1 MEPEAHSL
9 RHTQRL
15 IDFLSEKENKLTYD
29 MRKRINVRSYWYLFN
44 ETDEEH
50 RSLTTMM
57 GENMGLTERLLKF
70 LLEKENKLPHQFRR
84 KIDSC
89 CKEFMDTYMVIE
101 AAEFISEDLDSDRHT
116 EQEVET
122 ILDIFPRA
130 LLCGA
135 PIHRIFSSAR
145 ENANAKSFLPLLVER
160 GERVGVG
167 LREGNCV
174 ARGGLLLNG
183 LKLGDENCNTL
194 QYLVNCFGDGN
205 DGDDSGYG
213 DNDDN
218 DDNDDDDDQHSEVWR
233 ILDKL
238 REKDLLFVNDIRK
251 QNLLYPLC
259 CTPARREGFEYFLKW
274 DPTLLSNYKDHYSLV
289 RYMVHRGDASIFSDA
304 NFEMALQAQL
314 EHFPNSLGLLFREEP
329 INVVNR
335 RVCFTTFEYAINR
348 CPTSALCLQVWNSI
362 LKCLTNNPEHN
373 KIFQR
378 DPETN
383 TYPFFAAAVAGDRH
397 SDSSLYKPLDM
408 LYYMLRK
415 EPAVLKRDSEEDT
428 YTPLPLS
435 LPLPLPV
442 QLDNEPYGK
451 RKEVDIPQSPEVQVC
466 INNVGEKK
474 RKVQG

>member
-1 MEPEAHSL
+1 M
-9 RHTQRL
+9 
-15 IDFLSEKENKLTYD
+15 
-29 MRKRINVRSYWYLFN
+29 
-44 ETDEEH
+44 
-50 RSLTTMM
+50 
-57 GENMGLTERLLKF
+57 
-70 LLEKENKLPHQFRR
+70 EKENKLPHQFRR

-89 CKEFMDTYMVIE
+89 SNEFMDKYMVIE
-101 AAEFISEDLDSDRHT
+101 AADFISEDLDSDRHT

-130 LLCGA
+130 LLCA
-135 PIHRIFSSAR
+135 LPIHRIFSSVR

-160 GERVGVG
+160 GESVGVG
-167 LREGNCV
+167 LREGNFV

-183 LKLGDENCNTL
+183 LKLGDQDCNTL

-205 DGDDSGYG
+205 DGDDSDNG
-213 DNDDN
+213 DD
-218 DDNDDDDDQHSEVWR
+218 DDDDDQHSEEWR

-238 REKDLLFVNDIRK
+238 REKDLLFVNDIRE
-251 QNLLYPLC
+251 QNLFFPC
-259 CTPARREGFEYFLKW
+259 CITPARREGFEYFLEW
-274 DPTLLSNYKDHYSLV
+274 DPTLLSNYKDHCSLV
-289 RYMVHRGDASIFSDA
+289 RYMVHRWDASIYSDA

-329 INVVNR
+329 INVVDR

-362 LKCLTNNPEHN
+362 LKCLNKREHN

-383 TYPFFAAAVAGDRH
+383 TYPFFAAAVAGGRH

-415 EPAVLKRDSEEDT
+415 EPTVLKRNSEEDT
-428 YTPLPLS
+428 YTPS
-435 LPLPLPV
+435 PV
-442 QLDNEPYGK
+442 QLNKESYEK
-451 RKEVDIPQSPEVQVC
+451 HKEVDIPQSPEVQVC
-466 INNVGEKK
+466 INNIGERK